1 MIFLRLFLL
10 YIQTYGKKHSKIF
23 LKNSNTFL
31 EQKYSYNF
39 DNDERF

>member
-1 MIFLRLFLL
+1 MFLRLFLF

-31 EQKYSYNF
+31 ERKNNYNF
-39 DNDERF
+39 VNDDKF